1 MKIFNRYSYQKLD
14 KNLKVIGAN
23 NEVMFYK
30 LASILLSLL
39 LIVNLMNVAETKV
52 ILKHVKELQTDTLER
67 VVLVRSSNLT
77 KIEFPRSQN
86 IPTALNNPGCIR
98 PGNSDV
104 DKYAIG
110 IVDTKSGPFLAF
122 MNPEQG
128 FKALKLLLS
137 HYDNYTVEN
146 MIKKYAPSF
155 ENNTEDYIKNLCSN
169 LKCDKNTLVKDV
181 NKDKLSKIISKI
193 EGYKRP

>member
-1 MKIFNRYSYQKLD
+1 MKLFKQYSYQRLD
-14 KNLKVIGAN
+14 KNLKVVSAN

-30 LASILLSLL
+30 IASILLTLL
-39 LIVNLMNVAETKV
+39 LFVNLFNVADTKV
-52 ILKHVKELQTDTLER
+52 ILKHVKELQTDTLEK

-98 PGNSDV
+98 PGNPDV

-110 IVDTKSGPFLAF
+110 IVDTKNGPFLAF

-128 FKALKLLLS
+128 FKALGILLDKYKN
-137 HYDNYTVEN
+137 HTVEA
-146 MIKKYAPSF
+146 MINKYAPSF
-155 ENNTEDYIKNLCSN
+155 ENDTKKYIANVCNK
-169 LKCDKNTLVKDV
+169 LKCKHTTLVKKVD
-181 NKDKLSKIISKI
+181 KDLLAEVIAEI
-193 EGYKRP
+193 EGYKR

>member
-86 IPTALNNPGCIR
+86 LPTALNNPGCIR

-110 IVDTKSGPFLAF
+110 IVDTKNGPFLAF

-128 FKALKLLLS
+128 FKALDILLDS
-137 HYDNYTVEN
+137 YKNYTVKN
-146 MIKKYAPSF
+146 MISRYAPSF
-155 ENNTEDYIKNLCSN
+155 ENDTDLYIQNVCKKLNCKPS
-169 LKCDKNTLVKDV
+169 TLVKKV
-181 NKDKLSKIISKI
+181 NKDLLIEVIAEI
-193 EGYKRP
+193 EGYKR

>member
-1 MKIFNRYSYQKLD
+1 MKLFKQYSYQRLD
-14 KNLKVIGAN
+14 KNLKVVSAN

-30 LASILLSLL
+30 VASILLTLL
-39 LIVNLMNVAETKV
+39 LFVNLFNAADTKV
-52 ILKHVKELQTDTLER
+52 ILKHVKELQTDTLEK

-98 PGNSDV
+98 PGNPDV

-110 IVDTKSGPFLAF
+110 IVDTKNGPFLAF

-128 FKALKLLLS
+128 FKALGVLLDK
-137 HYDNYTVEN
+137 YKNYTVEA
-146 MIKKYAPSF
+146 MINKYAPSF
-155 ENNTEDYIKNLCSN
+155 ENDTEKYIANVCSK
-169 LKCDKNTLVKDV
+169 LKCKPTTLVKKVD
-181 NKDKLSKIISKI
+181 KDLLAEVIAEI
-193 EGYKRP
+193 EGYKR

>member
-1 MKIFNRYSYQKLD
+1 MPLIKKYKTPQYGPIGD
-14 KNLKVIGAN
+14 KAWKKVQEERKME
-23 NEVMFYK
+23 NEYK
-30 LASILLSLL
+30 
-39 LIVNLMNVAETKV
+39 
-52 ILKHVKELQTDTLER
+52 VKSR
-67 VVLVRSSNLT
+67 
-77 KIEFPRSQN
+77 PSQN
-86 IPTALNNPGCIR
+86 F
-98 PGNSDV
+98 
-104 DKYAIG
+104 G